1 MRFRFADYELDVQRF
16 ILRRAGEKLSL
27 RPKVFD
33 LLIHLIRNRSRVVP
47 REELFEVLWGDTV
60 VGQGSLSGLVNELR
74 NGLGERA
81 GAASSIRTVH
91 ARGYQFVAEVR
102 GEEPAEEAESSR
114 PLFEA
119 RVRTPSHVSALLED
133 LHRRLS
139 RVIRE
144 GASGVLIEGPGQSGK
159 SALLDAL
166 APVAVHDGFE
176 VQRLSFSAPG
186 PPVVDALLER
196 LLDALVESRD
206 LETVRQSLPPRS
218 RDLLDRSLFAEG
230 FRVPSVASG
239 IEARQCED
247 RARRALALLVRRLSQ
262 TAPMLFTID
271 DLDRAEPRAGELL
284 ATLLSLLGDARVLI
298 IATLRTNYEQEVGHD
313 GDRAIALFRRHRL
326 VETLRLNRLGR
337 QGLRAIFEAEG
348 VAPLPDP
355 LVDELLRH
363 LAEPGSGVD
372 RVAGWLGAEGRAVAL
387 AQPGHRMRLARSN
400 SGPRQAGEGSQ

>member
-1 MRFRFADYELDVQRF
+1 MRFRFVDYELDAQRF
-16 ILRRAGEKLSL
+16 ILRRAGEKLPL

-47 REELFEVLWGDTV
+47 REELFEVLWGNTV

-102 GEEPAEEAESSR
+102 GEESADEPR
-114 PLFEA
+114 PRQPHSEA
-119 RVRTPSHVSALLED
+119 RVRFPSHEAALLED
-133 LHRRLS
+133 LQRRLS

-144 GASGVLIEGPGQSGK
+144 GASGVLLEGPSQSGR

-166 APVAVHDGFE
+166 VPIAVHDGFE

-196 LLDALVESRD
+196 LLDSLVESRD
-206 LETVRQSLPPRS
+206 LETVRQSLPARS

-230 FRVPSVASG
+230 FRAPSVAAG
-239 IEARQCED
+239 IEARQYED
-247 RARRALALLVRRLSQ
+247 RARRGLALLVRRLSQ
-262 TAPMLFTID
+262 TAPILLTID
-271 DLDRAEPRAGELL
+271 DLDRAEPRAGDLL
-284 ATLLSLLGDARVLI
+284 ASLLSLLGDARVLI
-298 IATLRTNYEQEVGHD
+298 VATLRANCEQQVGHD
-313 GDRAIALFRRHRL
+313 GDRAIALFRRHHR
-326 VETLRLNRLGR
+326 VETLRLDRLGR

-348 VAPLPDP
+348 VAPLPEP

-372 RVAGWLGAEGRAVAL
+372 RVAGWLGAERQAMAP
-387 AQPGHRMRLARSN
+387 AQPGRRMRLARSN
-400 SGPRQAGEGSQ
+400 SGSRQTGEGSR

>member
-1 MRFRFADYELDVQRF
+1 MRFRFVDYELDAQRF
-16 ILRRAGEKLSL
+16 ILRRAGERLPL

-33 LLIHLIRNRSRVVP
+33 LLIYLIRNRSRVVL

-81 GAASSIRTVH
+81 GAGSSIRTVH
-91 ARGYQFVAEVR
+91 ARGYQFVADVR
-102 GEEPAEEAESSR
+102 GEEPADGAEPR
-114 PLFEA
+114 KPLFEA
-119 RVRTPSHVSALLED
+119 RVRFPSHTSALLED

-144 GASGVLIEGPGQSGK
+144 GASGVLIEGPRQSGK

-166 APVAVHDGFE
+166 IPVAVHDGFE

-186 PPVVDALLER
+186 PPVADALLER
-196 LLDALVESRD
+196 LLDSLVESRD
-206 LETVRQSLPPRS
+206 LETVRESLPARS

-230 FRVPSVASG
+230 FRARSVAGG
-239 IEARQCED
+239 IEARQRED
-247 RARRALALLVRRLSQ
+247 RARRALALLIRRLSQ
-262 TAPMLFTID
+262 TAPMLLTID
-271 DLDRAEPRAGELL
+271 DLDRAEARAGELL
-284 ATLLSLLGDARVLI
+284 VTLLSLLGDARVLI
-298 IATLRTNYEQEVGHD
+298 IATLRTYPEREVGQG
-313 GDRAIALFRRHRL
+313 GDRAIALFRRHHR
-326 VETLRLNRLGR
+326 VETLRLTRLGR
-337 QGLRAIFEAEG
+337 EGLRTIFEAEG

-372 RVAGWLGAEGRAVAL
+372 RVARWLGAEGQAMAL
-387 AQPGHRMRLARSN
+387 TRPGRRMRLTRSN
-400 SGPRQAGEGSQ
+400 SGPRTAGEGSR

>member
-1 MRFRFADYELDVQRF
+1 MRFRFVDYELDAQRF
-16 ILRRAGEKLSL
+16 ILRRAGEKLPL

-47 REELFEVLWGDTV
+47 REELFEVLWGNTV

-102 GEEPAEEAESSR
+102 GEESADEPR
-114 PLFEA
+114 PRQPHSEA
-119 RVRTPSHVSALLED
+119 RVRFPSHTAALLED
-133 LHRRLS
+133 LQRRLS

-144 GASGVLIEGPGQSGK
+144 GASGVLLEGPSQSGR

-166 APVAVHDGFE
+166 VPIAVHDGFE

-196 LLDALVESRD
+196 LLDSLVESRD
-206 LETVRQSLPPRS
+206 LETVRQSLPARS

-230 FRVPSVASG
+230 FRAPSVAAG
-239 IEARQCED
+239 IEARQYED
-247 RARRALALLVRRLSQ
+247 RVRRGLALLVRRLSQ
-262 TAPMLFTID
+262 TAPILVTID
-271 DLDRAEPRAGELL
+271 DLDRAEPRAGDLL
-284 ATLLSLLGDARVLI
+284 ASLLSLLGDARVLI
-298 IATLRTNYEQEVGHD
+298 VATLRANCEQQVGHD
-313 GDRAIALFRRHRL
+313 GGRAIALLRRHQR
-326 VETLRLNRLGR
+326 VETLRLDRLGR

-372 RVAGWLGAEGRAVAL
+372 RVAGWLGAERQAMAL
-387 AQPGHRMRLARSN
+387 AQPGRRMRLARSN
-400 SGPRQAGEGSQ
+400 SGSRQTGEGSR